1 MVVKLRHF
9 WPFGQMSAQGADS
22 HEGEYNLSVM
32 APCFKMLADQGN
44 ADAQR
49 NYRVFLEGDEGV
61 SRDLAELVNTR

>member
-1 MVVKLRHF
+1 MNATVGKAARDL
-9 WPFGQMSAQGADS
+9 
-22 HEGEYNLSVM
+22 
-32 APCFKMLADQGN
+32 KMTADQGN

>member
-1 MVVKLRHF
+1 MRDGTGCL
-9 WPFGQMSAQGADS
+9 SAMNATVGKAARD
-22 HEGEYNLSVM
+22 L
-32 APCFKMLADQGN
+32 KMTADQGN